1 MVDRPSVADQ
11 VLGQFY
17 VQPQWV
23 FDSIN
28 RFQIPTVSRLFL
40 LSLAFLTSFSSSR
53 RERCSEAEYAL
64 GETLPPH
71 LSPFIAERRVGD
83 YVPTEQKKLEE
94 GVKDDGE
101 QEEEEEEE
109 NGEEEESDGEEVD
122 SDEGEE
128 DEEDKVPEENEG
140 GSSMGVKV
148 GTITKLDDDHDE
160 KMAEDEEYKLRVM
173 MIKKKHRE
181 LYRSMMWNRKKRM
194 NEAKNMERKR
204 KEWDDKNSKKAKKQ
218 KLEQP
223 PEVA

>member
-1 MVDRPSVADQ
+1 M
-11 VLGQFY
+11 
-17 VQPQWV
+17 
-23 FDSIN
+23 
-28 RFQIPTVSRLFL
+28 
-40 LSLAFLTSFSSSR
+40 
-53 RERCSEAEYAL
+53 
-64 GETLPPH
+64 PPH

-83 YVPTEQKKLEE
+83 YVPPEQKKLEE

-128 DEEDKVPEENEG
+128 DEEDKVPEENEE

-160 KMAEDEEYKLRVM
+160 KMVEDEEYKLRVM
-173 MIKKKHRE
+173 MIKKNYRE

-194 NEAKNMERKR
+194 NEAKNMERKS
-204 KEWDDKNSKKAKKQ
+204 KEWDDKDSFGKEEE
-218 KLEQP
+218 LEIQ
-223 PEVA
+223 V